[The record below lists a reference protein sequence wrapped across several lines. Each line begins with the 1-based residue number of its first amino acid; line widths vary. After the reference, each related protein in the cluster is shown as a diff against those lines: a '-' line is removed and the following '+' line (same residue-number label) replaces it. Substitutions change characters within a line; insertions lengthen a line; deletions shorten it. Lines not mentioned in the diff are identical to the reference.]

1 MLSKQPKVALVHD
14 DFLQAGGAE
23 SLFATIA
30 SMWPSAPIYTS
41 LVNWGKIPAAIDKD
55 RIRTS
60 WMQKIPF
67 ATKLYKALLPLYP
80 LVFESFNLDSYDLVI
95 SSTTRF
101 SKSII
106 TKPETTHVSYVNSLP
121 RFIWDTGA
129 GDDYLWPIVK
139 KLLKPYLSWLKKW
152 DAVSSSRVD
161 FYIANSK
168 NVARKIKQV
177 YKRESQVIYPF
188 ADTNFFTPAKIH
200 NWTIRNKNYYLVV
213 SRLVKW
219 KKIESVIKAA
229 SELRKNLIIVGDG
242 PDKKRLK
249 SLARLLNANVE
260 FKGRVSLH
268 ELRELYNNCKAL
280 IITQQEDFGIA
291 AVEAQSCGKP
301 VIAFSGG
308 GVKEIIINFKTGM
321 LFNKQS
327 TNSLKDA
334 IEKSHKLKWNDKSI
348 RNNALRFSKSKFEN
362 NLRKTVESYV
372 KANTR
377 S

>member
-1 MLSKQPKVALVHD
+1 MKIALIHD
-14 DFLQAGGAE
+14 DFMQAGGAE

-30 SMWPSAPIYTS
+30 SLWSDAPIYTS
-41 LVNWGKIPAAIDKD
+41 LVNWGKIPASIDKD
-55 RIRTS
+55 RIRIS
-60 WMQKIPF
+60 WMQKIPLAKYF
-67 ATKLYKALLPLYP
+67 FKALLPLYP
-80 LVFESFNLDSYDLVI
+80 FAFESFDLSNYDLVI

-101 SKSII
+101 AKSII
-106 TKPETTHVSYVNSLP
+106 TRPETIHISYVNSVP
-121 RFIWDTGA
+121 RFLWSQKSLSH
-129 GDDYLWPIVK
+129 YLPKIVIFIAKPI
-139 KLLKPYLSWLKKW
+139 LSHLKKW
-152 DAVSSSRVD
+152 DRISSSRAD
-161 FYIANSK
+161 FYIANSQ
-168 NVARKIKQV
+168 NVRERIKKFYAHDSEV
-177 YKRESQVIYPF
+177 VFPHANTDYFRG
-188 ADTNFFTPAKIH
+188 AKIH
-200 NWTIRNKNYYLVV
+200 NWALKNKNYYLVV
-213 SRLVKW
+213 SRLVNW
-219 KKIESVIKAA
+219 KKIELAIKAT

-242 PDKKRLK
+242 PDKNRLK

-260 FKGRVSLH
+260 FKGRVSLQ

-301 VIAFSGG
+301 VIAFSIG
-308 GVKEIIINFKTGM
+308 GVKEIIANLKTGV
-321 LFNKQS
+321 LFNEQS
-327 TNSLKDA
+327 TSSLKDA